1 MEINDDKSWE
11 IIKSEPGPNL
21 VLFQARYD
29 WVKNPRNEK
38 SFKAVILES
47 RDWVNIVAVTPEKKV
62 LVVQQFRF
70 GASKNTI
77 EIPAGI
83 VETGEPPQQAAMR
96 ELEEETGY
104 TSNNWQSLGWFE
116 PNSAFLN
123 NVCHSFLALDVV
135 KTHPINLDEGEE
147 ILLQEFSLDEILQS
161 IEQGKMRN
169 SLSVLALSRVFDLR
183 QSK

>member
-1 MEINDDKSWE
+1 MDTNGNKTWQ

-21 VLFQARYD
+21 ILFQARYD
-29 WVKNPRNEK
+29 WVTNPRNDI
-38 SFKAVILES
+38 SFKVVILES
-47 RDWVNIVAVTPEKKV
+47 HDWVNIVAVTPERKV
-62 LVVQQFRF
+62 LVVKQFRY
-70 GASKNTI
+70 GVSKTTV

-83 VETGEPPQQAAMR
+83 IESGEPPQQAAMR

-104 TSNNWQSLGWFE
+104 TSTNWQYLGCFE

-123 NVCHSFLALDVV
+123 NLCYSFLALDVI
-135 KTHPINLDEGEE
+135 KTHPIKLDEGEE
-147 ILLQEFSLDEILQS
+147 ITIYELSLDELNQS

-169 SLSVLALSRVFDLR
+169 SLSVLALSRVFDMR